1 MSIKPIDM
9 QTNIAQMHEV
19 ARNAQVKT
27 EAVIEQQHML
37 DKESLERSRLT
48 RARLEENKKAEK
60 NAIMREEKRH
70 FRGGSQEGHGEEGA
84 QKEEESA
91 PPLDEKIGRII
102 DVKK

>member
-27 EAVIEQQHML
+27 EAVVEQQHVL
-37 DKESLERSRLT
+37 DKESHEKSRLT

-60 NAIMREEKRH
+60 NAIMREDKRRY
-70 FRGGSQEGHGEEGA
+70 RGGSQEERGEENA
-84 QKEEESA
+84 RQEEESL
-91 PPLDEKIGRII
+91 PSDEKIGRII

>member
-27 EAVIEQQHML
+27 EAVVEQQHIL
-37 DKESLERSRLT
+37 DKESLEKSRLT
-48 RARLEENKKAEK
+48 RTRLEENKKAEK
-60 NAIMREEKRH
+60 NAIMREEKRRS
-70 FRGGSQEGHGEEGA
+70 RGGSHEGHGEGGHQNAEEG
-84 QKEEESA
+84 S
-91 PPLDEKIGRII
+91 PPSDEKIGRII

>member
-27 EAVIEQQHML
+27 EAIVEQQHVL
-37 DKESLERSRLT
+37 DKESLEKSRLT
-48 RARLEENKKAEK
+48 NARLEENKKAEK
-60 NAIMREEKRH
+60 NAIMREEKRR
-70 FRGGSQEGHGEEGA
+70 FRGGAHGGREGEGA
-84 QKEEESA
+84 EKDEEN
-91 PPLDEKIGRII
+91 PPPQDEKIGRII

>member
-27 EAVIEQQHML
+27 EAVVEQQHIL
-37 DKESLERSRLT
+37 DKESLEKSRLT
-48 RARLEENKKAEK
+48 RAKLEENKKAEK
-60 NAIMREEKRH
+60 NAIMREEKGRS
-70 FRGGSQEGHGEEGA
+70 RGGSHEGRGEGGHQNA
-84 QKEEESA
+84 EESS
-91 PPLDEKIGRII
+91 PPSDEKIGLII